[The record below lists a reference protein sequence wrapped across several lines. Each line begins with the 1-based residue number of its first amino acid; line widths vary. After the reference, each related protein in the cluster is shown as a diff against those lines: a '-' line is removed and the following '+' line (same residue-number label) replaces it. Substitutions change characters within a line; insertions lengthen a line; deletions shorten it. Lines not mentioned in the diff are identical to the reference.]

1 MILAAPAGKDHSAIR
16 AISKMKILF
25 VIRAKMGDTLIAYA
39 SARLYA
45 DLYPED
51 EVTLLVRKDYA
62 YLLRNEPGIRLV
74 SFGSRIEMMLKL
86 LWLRLNGET
95 FDVLA
100 ILWGYGNPIRRIGQL
115 VKARRKIS
123 MDGSFPEIFTEQPS
137 TQDYEQLIDQSWH
150 VIQVFRPGFPRPV
163 ELRLPGLEQRRQP
176 EALLSGAIAVVPLSA
191 EIRKNMDSGAL
202 ETLLLRISEI
212 HPGRRTWIFVN
223 PTDAGAP
230 SILKMRLPP
239 LAEFR
244 RFSGLVA
251 LARSLEEVSY
261 WYGVDTGLYHLAVGM
276 GIPTTIFFGP
286 TQPGKVLMPGQ
297 PRVQW
302 VRAQVLANDH
312 CEEKSCTRPL
322 CLHRAVAGY
331 CDGETSTTLRDV
343 PAACPLRSFSESEL
357 HNVAVAPPGRG
368 GATLSGSKEVPQ

>member
-1 MILAAPAGKDHSAIR
+1 MIFVAPAGKDQSYIR
-16 AISKMKILF
+16 AISKMKISF

-51 EVTLLVRKDYA
+51 AVTLLVRRDYA
-62 YLLRNEPGIRLV
+62 HLLRNEPGIRLV

-115 VKARRKIS
+115 VKAQRKIS
-123 MDGSFPEIFTEQPS
+123 MDGSFPEIFTEHPPS
-137 TQDYEQLIDQSWH
+137 QDYEQLIDQSWH
-150 VIQVFRPGFPRPV
+150 VIQVFRPEFPRPD

-176 EALLSGAIAVVPLSA
+176 GASSSGPIAVVPLSA

-202 ETLLLRISEI
+202 EMLLRRISEI

-223 PTDAGAP
+223 PTDAGAA
-230 SILKMRLPP
+230 SIFKMRLPP

-244 RFSGLVA
+244 HFRGLAA
-251 LARSLEEVSY
+251 LALAFEEISH
-261 WYGVDTGLYHLAVGM
+261 WYGVDTGLYHLAAGM
-276 GIPTTIFFGP
+276 GIPTTVFFGP

-322 CLHRAVAGY
+322 CLHRAVAGF

-343 PAACPLRSFSESEL
+343 PAPCPLRNFSEREL
-357 HNVAVAPPGRG
+357 RNVAVAPPGRG
-368 GATLSGSKEVPQ
+368 